1 MDNNDC
7 IYHTLVNAVCL
18 NFNIDNPIHKA
29 VHRITNCTTEVYWT
43 DGLNPRRYLDID
55 NVPYILR
62 PNSDLCDPRYTNE
75 LNCNRLS
82 VQPDFSIPGL
92 EVVDI
97 VNGGDLVAGTYQF
110 AIQYC
115 DASGGGYSSYY
126 SVTNPT
132 PIANTDI
139 TTLNFNYQVSR
150 SIRINITNLDVT
162 GQWQYFNLAVIK
174 TVNDITSVELVGT
187 YFIDATETVLTYTG
201 QNQTLIRLTVDDI
214 FEKFPY
220 YEIAQD
226 LTAVRDVLVWDQLTS
241 IDTINYQKIA
251 NQITL
256 EWESYRIPN
265 TEDYSDEL
273 NATNLRGYLRDEVY
287 AFEIVFLLKNG
298 KQTDGFHIPGRITTP
313 NDLYPVYP
321 TNADFIGEPE
331 PTTGT
336 SPWWKIYNTATVSDF
351 SPGYS
356 PAAGYKGPYQYGQFS
371 YWESLDTYP
380 CNVEVW
386 GELAN
391 QPIRHHKFP
400 DVSVSPIFESA
411 IFGGAAGMVMQKD
424 AIYPIG
430 VRINTAQIYSLILS
444 SNLTQEQKDNIA
456 AFKIVRGNRSTNRS
470 IVAKGILRNVGKY
483 NREGTD
489 YLYPNYPYNDLKPDK
504 FLLSE
509 SNAYTVPLGT
519 GGDIVCRNFTVLV
532 TALPAGGGPFILEY
546 IDCTTNRN
554 ARIEKTQLGATF
566 DVCTLSFPSPNVIA
580 GTASIKANTY
590 KTYEI
595 KTNGGFAPANF
606 GIYNAASPWTV
617 PPTPTETPVT
627 VVRSKVV
634 SSLTY
639 PRFLSG
645 NESYTITELGS
656 FGRELCIPPPLDGF
670 GDNGSKYRMVF
681 NSPETSFG
689 QPFLGDV
696 LKLENVV
703 FGAGKAHFVQVQ
715 KNAQYKL
722 ISREAQEDALASS
735 DRIASITAFNASALF
750 AAYQAYL
757 TIYIN
762 GITRRNYAYSFNSI
776 ASYDY
781 SDVIDNNTVD
791 PSSGFLGIKQRKLDI
806 AQYLIPG
813 VQSVGDDNNINNFQ
827 RESSVYLKTTE
838 EIGNFEQTYYTY
850 NLCNQSVGIQ
860 QVFQLTNPGTGII
873 STVTVP
879 APGCIDVPSVT
890 TPIHISGNT
899 SWTLV
904 NTGSVTSVFNVATP
918 SLPFANDTPSL
929 NGLVSDDSR
938 YTASDRGVCSALGE
952 QKPISVV
959 SYYASIKNIFEN
971 QYGQIYS
978 YETIDTG
985 FQKLVFETTT
995 ANFETVFGGDTF
1007 INKFAFK
1014 TKLPFFIDNT
1024 VNSPDDRD
1032 IFFDELGNV
1041 GYPEY
1046 WFSSRSILNDVSVHG
1061 VNLSNFI
1068 SIKANNFDCPNSQTP
1083 ITSSGRTYYDGIMY
1097 QFAYG
1102 IPYFYCESS
1111 YNVDLRQA
1119 FNNKEGDFWPHVS
1132 NNIPDDWVQEDNVS
1146 INFDNTY
1153 YYNVTFSKQN
1163 KENFFNHLPIDW
1175 TPDLCSTTYPF
1186 RAIYSDVESNNI
1198 DDTFNNWLVYRPISF
1213 YDFPQNY
1220 GKLVSLDGIQNRA
1233 TLARFENKSL
1243 LYNTLLTISTDNNK
1257 AAYIGNSTLFTSSP
1271 PVDFAETDLGYVGS
1285 QNKMLLKIPQGQVT
1299 ADAKR
1304 GQVFLIAGNQV
1315 KDLSGFGSGMNK
1327 FFTNNLSF
1335 EILNYFPNAD
1345 TDNHFT
1351 GIGLHGVYDSRY
1363 DRVILTKLDYTPKRN
1378 DIKYDP
1384 VTKEF
1389 YIEHIYPGNCG
1400 DNTTTTTS
1408 SSTTTTTTSSSTSST
1423 TTTTTTSNVPTTT
1436 TTTTVC
1442 TSRPSGLTQVSAAY
1456 EVSYGGND
1464 YNINTSTVSEACGYW
1479 NGFKDAI
1486 GSYGIAYRN
1495 AEYAS
1500 LSIGEPIYYLWPSNP
1515 FYDPCQRLPDGVYL
1529 LYPSNTGDVTNYFRT
1544 QTSITIITVTGG
1556 VISAIDTCNDSSLL
1570 MAPMLFSNQVESL
1583 STVQITTTC
1592 PPIIIREVV
1601 YLTDEDYFC
1610 NKSWTVSYNANTAT
1624 WTSFH
1629 SYLPNYYVAENNFFY
1644 SGLNDC
1650 CSTIQA
1656 IVAEVLPQ
1664 PPITTTT
1671 TTSSTSSTTTTTT
1684 TAYVGCEF
1692 TGEAQEVLPV
1702 ECEFEGT
1709 AVIQYPTTTTTTTIP
1724 PSDISCFSLSYL
1736 SEYGAPTTCL
1746 GQALQISGGYYR
1758 LSFNGGGNVPVD
1770 VTVYYDV
1777 AETDG
1782 CTGITTY
1789 TTGSQTILAGTSYTD
1804 FIFINSYP
1812 VDCPPDSPCR
1822 ANTASIGG
1830 ISGTTV
1836 SCASLPSTTTTTT
1849 TAGPTTTTTTTTI
1862 AYDYYLADRYTCDG
1876 CTVDVVSTGVC
1887 FPAGTIVTIGK
1898 FYDSSSYYG
1907 LYTYQITAL
1916 NPGGTG
1922 MDVILEPIE
1931 YNTCLVGCAIDPPP
1945 TTTTTTTGPST
1956 TTTTTTVQMVE
1967 LCCALDP
1974 SEESFCFLQSATLG
1988 QGCGDFGYFD
1998 CANPSGCPL
2007 ITTTTTTGVPTTTTT
2022 TTAGPTT
2029 TTTTTT
2035 AGPTTTTTTTTPQPV
2050 ELCCSI
2056 DGSPESPCFT
2066 QGAFLGESCADFG
2079 YYECTNIEGCLI
2091 FPTTTTTTTVASPTT
2106 TTTTTTTATPT
2117 TTTTTTPAPC
2127 NAPTLGT
2134 PIVSGG
2140 NINIP
2145 VTYNGGASC
2154 ITLLP
2159 EYSTDNINWSSSAGG
2174 CVSTIVW
2181 SGVPSVFTYYRAR
2194 IVCTGSVN
2202 SGYSGVVV
2210 YIPPA
2215 TTTTTTTVAPT
2226 TTTTTSSSTT
2236 TTTTSSTSTTTTTTT
2251 ATPTTTTTTT
2261 AGPPPGVCCD
2271 CGFGCECG
2279 YIICDFSCFPC

>member
-1 MDNNDC
+1 MADELDKIKKILGGSQSNVVPEFDSANTGLNLDLAVNQIPKGTLTYALNASLENFSASSVNYQNEPGNELCLNFPDGYQLIGQHSIYEKNKHIFFLANPTTGDSEIGYMDNNDC
-7 IYHTLVNAVCL
+7 IYHTLVNAPCL

-43 DGLNPRRYLDID
+43 DGVNPRRYLDID
-55 NVPYILR
+55 NVPYILT
-62 PNSDLCDPRYTNE
+62 PYSDLCDPRYTNQ

-82 VQPDFSIPGL
+82 IQPNFSIPGL
-92 EVVDI
+92 EVVDV

-110 AIQYC
+110 ALQYC

-139 TTLNFNYQVSR
+139 TTLNFNYQVGR

-187 YFIDATETVLTYTG
+187 FFIDSTETVLTYTG
-201 QNQTLIRLTVDDI
+201 LNQTQIKLTSADI

-241 IDTINYQKIA
+241 IDTINYQQIA

-321 TNADFIGEPE
+321 TNADFIGEPN
-331 PTTGT
+331 PATGT
-336 SPWWKIYNTATVSDF
+336 SPWWKIYNTATIGGF

-356 PAAGYKGPYQYGQFS
+356 PAIDYKGPFQYGQFS

-380 CNVEVW
+380 CNIEVW

-411 IFGGAAGMVMQKD
+411 IFASPNQMVIQKD

-444 SNLTQEQKDNIA
+444 SNLTQDQKDNIA

-509 SNAYTVPLGT
+509 SNAYTIPLGT
-519 GGDIVCRNFTVLV
+519 GGDSVCRNFTVTV

-546 IDCTTNRN
+546 IDCTTNRT
-554 ARIEKTQLGATF
+554 ARIEKTEVSATF

-580 GTASIKANTY
+580 GTALIKANTY

-595 KTNGGFAPANF
+595 KLTGAFFISAEF

-617 PPTPTETPVT
+617 PPIPGETPIPPIIGSGS
-627 VVRSKVV
+627 RFV

-639 PRFLSG
+639 PRYLSG
-645 NESYTITELGS
+645 NTNYSITELSSVGY
-656 FGRELCIPPPLDGF
+656 GLCTPLPLDGF
-670 GDNGSKYRMVF
+670 GNEESKYRMVF

-689 QPFLGDV
+689 QPFLGNI
-696 LKLENVV
+696 LKLEDVV
-703 FGAGKAHFVQVQ
+703 FGAGRAHFTQVQ

-735 DRIASITAFNASALF
+735 NGIANITTDYNASALF

-781 SDVIDNNTVD
+781 SNVINNNAVD
-791 PSSGFLGIKQRKLDI
+791 PSTGFLGVKQRKLDI

-838 EIGNFEQTYYTY
+838 EIGNFEKTYSNY
-850 NLCNQSVGIQ
+850 NICNQSVGIQ
-860 QVFQLTNPGTGII
+860 QVFELTNPATGTI

-890 TPIHISGNT
+890 EPVHISGNT
-899 SWTLV
+899 SWTVV
-904 NTGSVTSVFNVATP
+904 NTGSETAVYNVAAP
-918 SLPFANDTPSL
+918 PLPFASNTPSI
-929 NGLVSDDSR
+929 NGTVTDDSR

-952 QKPISVV
+952 QQPISVV
-959 SYYASIKNIFEN
+959 SYYGSIKNIFEN

-1046 WFSSRSILNDVSVHG
+1046 WFSSRSILNDVSVQG
-1061 VNLSNFI
+1061 INLTNFI

-1175 TPDLCSTTYPF
+1175 SPDLCSTTFPF
-1186 RAIYSDVESNNI
+1186 RAIYSDEETNSV

-1243 LYNTLLTISTDNNK
+1243 LYNTLLTIDTNNNK

-1271 PVDFAETDLGYVGS
+1271 PVDFAETDLGFVGS

-1299 ADAKR
+1299 VDAKR
-1304 GQVFLIAGNQV
+1304 GQVFLIAGSQV
-1315 KDLSGFGSGMNK
+1315 SDLSQFGSGMNK

-1335 EILNYFPNAD
+1335 EILNYFPNVD

-1351 GIGLHGVYDSRY
+1351 GIGLHGVYDSKY
-1363 DRVILTKLDYTPKRN
+1363 DRVIITKLDYTPIN
-1378 DIKYDP
+1378 PNVKYDEL
-1384 VTKEF
+1384 TK
-1389 YIEHIYPGNCG
+1389 
-1400 DNTTTTTS
+1400 
-1408 SSTTTTTTSSSTSST
+1408 
-1423 TTTTTTSNVPTTT
+1423 
-1436 TTTTVC
+1436 
-1442 TSRPSGLTQVSAAY
+1442 
-1456 EVSYGGND
+1456 SY
-1464 YNINTSTVSEACGYW
+1464 Y
-1479 NGFKDAI
+1479 
-1486 GSYGIAYRN
+1486 
-1495 AEYAS
+1495 
-1500 LSIGEPIYYLWPSNP
+1500 
-1515 FYDPCQRLPDGVYL
+1515 
-1529 LYPSNTGDVTNYFRT
+1529 
-1544 QTSITIITVTGG
+1544 
-1556 VISAIDTCNDSSLL
+1556 
-1570 MAPMLFSNQVESL
+1570 
-1583 STVQITTTC
+1583 
-1592 PPIIIREVV
+1592 IIRTLIPEQEIREEV
-1601 YLTDEDYFC
+1601 YLTDRDYFC
-1610 NKSWTVSYNANTAT
+1610 NKSWTISYNANTTT

-1671 TTSSTSSTTTTTT
+1671 STSSTTTTTT
-1684 TAYVGCEF
+1684 TAYVGCLFE
-1692 TGEAQEVLPV
+1692 GIAQEILPE
-1702 ECEFEGT
+1702 ECVFEGT
-1709 AVIQYPTTTTTTTIP
+1709 AVIEYPTTTTTTTIP
-1724 PSDISCFSLSYL
+1724 PGDISCFSLIYL
-1736 SEYGAPTTCL
+1736 SAYGAPTTCL
-1746 GQALQISGGYYR
+1746 GEELEISGGYYR
-1758 LSFNGGGNVPVD
+1758 LAFNGGGNVPSD
-1770 VTVYYDV
+1770 VTVYYGV
-1777 AETDG
+1777 QETDG
-1782 CTGITTY
+1782 CTGLTTY
-1789 TTGSQTILAGTSYTD
+1789 TTGGQTILAGTSYTD
-1804 FIFINSYP
+1804 FIFIESYP

-1822 ANTASIGG
+1822 TNTQYIIG

-1836 SCASLPSTTTTTT
+1836 NCGDLPTTTTTT
-1849 TAGPTTTTTTTTI
+1849 TVGPTTTTTTT
-1862 AYDYYLADRYTCDG
+1862 
-1876 CTVDVVSTGVC
+1876 
-1887 FPAGTIVTIGK
+1887 
-1898 FYDSSSYYG
+1898 
-1907 LYTYQITAL
+1907 
-1916 NPGGTG
+1916 
-1922 MDVILEPIE
+1922 E
-1931 YNTCLVGCAIDPPP
+1931 P
-1945 TTTTTTTGPST
+1945 TTTTTTTLAIID
-1956 TTTTTTVQMVE
+1956 
-1967 LCCALDP
+1967 LCCSLGG
-1974 SEESFCFLQSATLG
+1974 EESPCFIQSATLG
-1988 QGCGDFGYFD
+1988 QGCSDFGYFD
-1998 CANPSGCPL
+1998 CTNPSGC
-2007 ITTTTTTGVPTTTTT
+2007 
-2022 TTAGPTT
+2022 
-2029 TTTTTT
+2029 
-2035 AGPTTTTTTTTPQPV
+2035 
-2050 ELCCSI
+2050 
-2056 DGSPESPCFT
+2056 
-2066 QGAFLGESCADFG
+2066 
-2079 YYECTNIEGCLI
+2079 
-2091 FPTTTTTTTVASPTT
+2091 
-2106 TTTTTTTATPT
+2106 
-2117 TTTTTTPAPC
+2117 
-2127 NAPTLGT
+2127 
-2134 PIVSGG
+2134 
-2140 NINIP
+2140 
-2145 VTYNGGASC
+2145 
-2154 ITLLP
+2154 
-2159 EYSTDNINWSSSAGG
+2159 
-2174 CVSTIVW
+2174 
-2181 SGVPSVFTYYRAR
+2181 
-2194 IVCTGSVN
+2194 
-2202 SGYSGVVV
+2202 VV
-2210 YIPPA
+2210 
-2215 TTTTTTTVAPT
+2215 
-2226 TTTTTSSSTT
+2226 
-2236 TTTTSSTSTTTTTTT
+2236 
-2251 ATPTTTTTTT
+2251 
-2261 AGPPPGVCCD
+2261 
-2271 CGFGCECG
+2271 
-2279 YIICDFSCFPC
+2279 

>member
-1 MDNNDC
+1 MAGEETTNQGGNIRPEFNTANTGLNLDLTVNQIPKGALTYALNASLENFGASSVNYQNEPGNELCLNFPDGYQLIGEHSIYEKNKHIFFLANPTTGDSEIGYMENNDC
-7 IYHTLVNAVCL
+7 VYRTLVNAPCL

-82 VQPDFSIPGL
+82 IQPNFSIPGL
-92 EVVDI
+92 EVVDV
-97 VNGGDLVAGTYQF
+97 VNGGDLIAGTYQF

-132 PIANTDI
+132 PIADTDI
-139 TTLNFNYQVSR
+139 TTLNFNYQVGR
-150 SIRINITNLDVT
+150 SIRVNITNLDVT

-187 YFIDATETVLTYTG
+187 FFIDGTETVLTYSG
-201 QNQTLIRLTVDDI
+201 QNQTQIRLTTSDI

-241 IDTINYQKIA
+241 IDRINYQQIA

-256 EWESYRIPN
+256 EWETYRIPN

-298 KQTDGFHIPGRITTP
+298 KQTDGFHIPGRIANP

-321 TNADFIGEPE
+321 TNADFIGEPN
-331 PTTGT
+331 PVTGT

-356 PAAGYKGPYQYGQFS
+356 PATDYKGPYQYGQFS

-380 CNVEVW
+380 CNIEVW

-411 IFGGAAGMVMQKD
+411 IFASPNQMVIQKD
-424 AIYPIG
+424 AIFPIG
-430 VRINTAQIYSLILS
+430 VKINTAQIYSLIVS
-444 SNLTQEQKDNIA
+444 SNLTQDQKDNIA

-483 NREGTD
+483 NREGTE

-509 SNAYTVPLGT
+509 SNAYTIPLGA
-519 GGDIVCRNFTVLV
+519 GGDSVCRNFTVTV

-546 IDCTTNRN
+546 IDCTTNRT
-554 ARIEKTQLGATF
+554 ARIEKTQVSETF
-566 DVCTLSFPSPNVIA
+566 DVCTLSFPSPTVIA
-580 GTASIKANTY
+580 GTALVKANTY

-595 KTNGGFAPANF
+595 KITSGSSSAIF
-606 GIYNAASPWTV
+606 GIYNATSSFNV
-617 PPTPTETPVT
+617 PPSLTETPTTVT
-627 VVRSKVV
+627 VFGITV

-639 PRFLSG
+639 PRYLSG
-645 NESYTITELGS
+645 NTEYTITEISSVGQ
-656 FGRELCIPPPLDGF
+656 GLCTPPPLNGF
-670 GDNGSKYRMVF
+670 GNEESKYRMVF

-689 QPFLGDV
+689 QPFLGDI
-696 LKLENVV
+696 LKLEDVV
-703 FGAGKAHFVQVQ
+703 FGAGKAHFTQVQ

-722 ISREAQEDALASS
+722 ISREAQEDALNSS
-735 DRIASITAFNASALF
+735 NEIASITAFNASALF

-781 SDVIDNNTVD
+781 SDVINNNAID
-791 PSSGFLGIKQRKLDI
+791 PSTGFLGVKQRKLDI

-813 VQSVGDDNNINNFQ
+813 VQSVGDNNNINNFQ

-838 EIGNFEQTYYTY
+838 EVGNFEKTYYIY
-850 NLCNQSVGIQ
+850 NICNQSVGIQ
-860 QVFQLTNPGTGII
+860 QVFEITNPATGTV
-873 STVTVP
+873 SNVTVP
-879 APGCIDVPSVT
+879 VASCIDVPSITEPV
-890 TPIHISGNT
+890 HISGNT
-899 SWTLV
+899 SWTVV
-904 NTGSVTSVFNVATP
+904 NTGSETSDYNVATP
-918 SLPFANDTPSL
+918 PLPFASNTPSI
-929 NGLVSDDSR
+929 NGIVTDDSR
-938 YTASDRGVCSALGE
+938 YTASDRGVCSTLGD
-952 QKPISVV
+952 QQQISVV
-959 SYYASIKNIFEN
+959 SYYASIKNMFEN

-985 FQKLVFETTT
+985 FQKLVFETST

-1046 WFSSRSILNDVSVHG
+1046 WFSSRSILNDVSIQG
-1061 VNLSNFI
+1061 INLTNFI
-1068 SIKANNFDCPNSQTP
+1068 SIKAHNFDCPNSQTP
-1083 ITSSGRTYYDGIMY
+1083 KTSSGRTFYDGIMY

-1132 NNIPDDWVQEDNVS
+1132 NNIPDDWVQEDNVP

-1163 KENFFNHLPIDW
+1163 KENFFSHLPIDW

-1186 RAIYSDVESNNI
+1186 RAIYSDEENNNV

-1213 YDFPQNY
+1213 FDFPQNY
-1220 GKLVSLDGIQNRA
+1220 GKLISLDGIQNRA

-1243 LYNTLLTISTDNNK
+1243 LYNTLLTIDTNNNK
-1257 AAYIGNSTLFTSSP
+1257 AAYIGNASLFESSP

-1299 ADAKR
+1299 VDAKR
-1304 GQVFLIAGNQV
+1304 GQVFLIAGSQV
-1315 KDLSGFGSGMNK
+1315 KDISGFGSGMNK
-1327 FFTNNLSF
+1327 FFVNNLSF
-1335 EILNYFPNAD
+1335 EILNYFPNVD

-1351 GIGLHGVYDSRY
+1351 GIGLHGVYDSKY
-1363 DRVILTKLDYTPKRN
+1363 DRVILTKLDYTPIN
-1378 DIKYDP
+1378 PNVKYDEL
-1384 VTKEF
+1384 TK
-1389 YIEHIYPGNCG
+1389 
-1400 DNTTTTTS
+1400 
-1408 SSTTTTTTSSSTSST
+1408 
-1423 TTTTTTSNVPTTT
+1423 
-1436 TTTTVC
+1436 
-1442 TSRPSGLTQVSAAY
+1442 
-1456 EVSYGGND
+1456 SY
-1464 YNINTSTVSEACGYW
+1464 Y
-1479 NGFKDAI
+1479 
-1486 GSYGIAYRN
+1486 
-1495 AEYAS
+1495 
-1500 LSIGEPIYYLWPSNP
+1500 
-1515 FYDPCQRLPDGVYL
+1515 
-1529 LYPSNTGDVTNYFRT
+1529 
-1544 QTSITIITVTGG
+1544 
-1556 VISAIDTCNDSSLL
+1556 
-1570 MAPMLFSNQVESL
+1570 
-1583 STVQITTTC
+1583 
-1592 PPIIIREVV
+1592 IIRTPIPEQEIREEV
-1601 YLTDEDYFC
+1601 YLTDGDYFC
-1610 NKSWTVSYNANTAT
+1610 NKSWTVSYNANTGT

-1671 TTSSTSSTTTTTT
+1671 STSSTTTTTT
-1684 TAYVGCEF
+1684 TAFVGCVF
-1692 TGEAQEVLPV
+1692 TGEAQEVLP
-1702 ECEFEGT
+1702 EGCEFEGT
-1709 AVIQYPTTTTTTTIP
+1709 AVQQYTTTTTTTTIAP
-1724 PSDISCFSLSYL
+1724 GDISCFSLIYL
-1736 SEYGAPTTCL
+1736 SPYGAPTTCL
-1746 GQALQISGGYYR
+1746 GEELEIFGGYYR
-1758 LSFNGGGNVPVD
+1758 LAFNGGGNVPSN

-1777 AETDG
+1777 QETDG
-1782 CTGITTY
+1782 CTGLTTY
-1789 TTGSQTILAGTSYTD
+1789 TTGGQTILAGTSYTD
-1804 FIFINSYP
+1804 FIFIESYP

-1822 ANTASIGG
+1822 TSTAFIIG

-1836 SCASLPSTTTTTT
+1836 SCASLPTTTTTSTSTTSTTSTSSTTTTTT
-1849 TAGPTTTTTTTTI
+1849 T
-1862 AYDYYLADRYTCDG
+1862 LA
-1876 CTVDVVSTGVC
+1876 
-1887 FPAGTIVTIGK
+1887 
-1898 FYDSSSYYG
+1898 
-1907 LYTYQITAL
+1907 
-1916 NPGGTG
+1916 
-1922 MDVILEPIE
+1922 PI
-1931 YNTCLVGCAIDPPP
+1931 D
-1945 TTTTTTTGPST
+1945 
-1956 TTTTTTVQMVE
+1956 
-1967 LCCALDP
+1967 LCCSLDGG
-1974 SEESFCFLQSATLG
+1974 EESPCFIQGAVAG
-1988 QGCGDFGYFD
+1988 QGCSDFGYFD
-1998 CANPSGCPL
+1998 CTNPSGC
-2007 ITTTTTTGVPTTTTT
+2007 
-2022 TTAGPTT
+2022 
-2029 TTTTTT
+2029 
-2035 AGPTTTTTTTTPQPV
+2035 
-2050 ELCCSI
+2050 
-2056 DGSPESPCFT
+2056 
-2066 QGAFLGESCADFG
+2066 
-2079 YYECTNIEGCLI
+2079 
-2091 FPTTTTTTTVASPTT
+2091 
-2106 TTTTTTTATPT
+2106 
-2117 TTTTTTPAPC
+2117 
-2127 NAPTLGT
+2127 
-2134 PIVSGG
+2134 
-2140 NINIP
+2140 
-2145 VTYNGGASC
+2145 
-2154 ITLLP
+2154 
-2159 EYSTDNINWSSSAGG
+2159 
-2174 CVSTIVW
+2174 
-2181 SGVPSVFTYYRAR
+2181 
-2194 IVCTGSVN
+2194 
-2202 SGYSGVVV
+2202 VV
-2210 YIPPA
+2210 
-2215 TTTTTTTVAPT
+2215 
-2226 TTTTTSSSTT
+2226 
-2236 TTTTSSTSTTTTTTT
+2236 
-2251 ATPTTTTTTT
+2251 
-2261 AGPPPGVCCD
+2261 
-2271 CGFGCECG
+2271 
-2279 YIICDFSCFPC
+2279 